1 MDECIYICED
11 SSDVNFKA
19 MENEY
24 PQLSH
29 YSKMA
34 RDILDIPITTIAS
47 ESTFLVLVVGQ
58 LIHAVDHYQ
67 QNLTKCCNLGLIRG
81 ENSVT
86 VTGY

>member
-1 MDECIYICED
+1 
-11 SSDVNFKA
+11 
-19 MENEY
+19 
-24 PQLSH
+24 
-29 YSKMA
+29 
-34 RDILDIPITTIAS
+34 LDIPITTIAS